1 MTSWILPE
9 KEKPPS
15 VESDFSCLVLTV
27 YKLTRND
34 FHSSAADVVQPLYP
48 QHLVFRF
55 EGFRYA
61 LLFGKL
67 LYQPRKH
74 CFCLLVEV
82 CKVIVQLAGGQQL
95 CIQTGR
101 VLANVSQV
109 SLSPN
114 ANRPALRFLL
124 SGNQIVVPDKLILQ
138 ACPFVCDVFL
148 HCVVL
153 LELYC
158 FSGFLPELLTVIIG
172 KLFLP
177 AVDGFAFL
185 GAQHLLTVGRPEGL
199 AANLADLL
207 TEGVVALFSIA
218 FLFFFG
224 LLMGFRAIGV
234 TKPLPCAVRIK
245 LFAALFADTLRV
257 LMTFIRRPA
266 FRLGF
271 GLMGNI
277 TLTLPSFLALS
288 SALRSPYLSTY
299 HSV

>member
-74 CFCLLVEV
+74 CFCLLM
-82 CKVIVQLAGGQQL
+82 
-95 CIQTGR
+95 
-101 VLANVSQV
+101 
-109 SLSPN
+109 
-114 ANRPALRFLL
+114 
-124 SGNQIVVPDKLILQ
+124 
-138 ACPFVCDVFL
+138 
-148 HCVVL
+148 
-153 LELYC
+153 
-158 FSGFLPELLTVIIG
+158 GFCTV
-172 KLFLP
+172 
-177 AVDGFAFL
+177 
-185 GAQHLLTVGRPEGL
+185 
-199 AANLADLL
+199 
-207 TEGVVALFSIA
+207 SIA
-218 FLFFFG
+218 
-224 LLMGFRAIGV
+224 
-234 TKPLPCAVRIK
+234 KPLPCPVRIK